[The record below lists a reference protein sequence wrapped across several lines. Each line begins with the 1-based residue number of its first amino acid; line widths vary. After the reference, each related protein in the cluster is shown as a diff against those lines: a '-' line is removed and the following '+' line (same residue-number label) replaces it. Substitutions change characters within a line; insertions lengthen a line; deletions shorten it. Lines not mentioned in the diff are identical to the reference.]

1 MEVEYIRN
9 YTAKHLYHED
19 DSRENSNFSFIR
31 RIQLLKCIFTTN
43 VSKRGQG
50 DL

>member
-1 MEVEYIRN
+1 MQMEYIRN

-31 RIQLLKCIFTTN
+31 RIHLLKCVFTTN
-43 VSKRGQG
+43 VPKGGQA